1 MNEKYLLGSTV
12 IFTPA
17 DDMEMTFSPA
27 PISTADARQIGL
39 EFCEAGDDERAALLA
54 DLGPVMIRRGLAL
67 FADLAAKL
75 GEPDSAQYARDLRS
89 QITVGRGYVE
99 VAR

>member
-1 MNEKYLLGSTV
+1 MNEKYLLGSTAT
-12 IFTPA
+12 FTP
-17 DDMEMTFSPA
+17 DDGVEMTWSPA
-27 PISTADARQIGL
+27 PISKTDARQIGL

-54 DLGPVMIRRGLAL
+54 DLGPVMIRRSLGL
-67 FADLAAKL
+67 FADLAAKM

-99 VAR
+99 VAS